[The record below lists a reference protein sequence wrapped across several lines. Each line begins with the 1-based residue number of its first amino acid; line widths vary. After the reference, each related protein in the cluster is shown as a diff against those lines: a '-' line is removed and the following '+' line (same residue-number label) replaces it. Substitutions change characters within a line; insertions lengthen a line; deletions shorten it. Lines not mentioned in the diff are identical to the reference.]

1 MMLEY
6 RSITKK
12 FGNKEAVKE
21 LTLNLKKGTIYG
33 LLGENG
39 SGKTTLM
46 KMAAGLTKPTE
57 GEILF
62 EDIHSVIMTK
72 LPLHICLR
80 NHFSIAI

>member
-1 MMLEY
+1 MLEY

-39 SGKTTLM
+39 SG
-46 KMAAGLTKPTE
+46 
-57 GEILF
+57 
-62 EDIHSVIMTK
+62 DRVIIR
-72 LPLHICLR
+72 P
-80 NHFSIAI
+80 S